1 LRQES
6 KKTASLQRPA
16 TSCLPPARHN
26 RASIVTMTHPD
37 VGRIATWTKGWRN
50 LLVRNAGSG
59 MSDYRK
65 LLVWRKAHALALDA
79 HRAASRIR
87 GSQYAPFRSQII
99 RASLSIPANIVEG
112 REQKTDAS
120 FARFLRIALGSASE
134 LEYHLT
140 AAHDIQAISASAY
153 RPLSRQVVEVRWM
166 LHGLIRRLE
175 RRQEKPP
182 QTAEPP
188 WS

>member
-1 LRQES
+1 
-6 KKTASLQRPA
+6 
-16 TSCLPPARHN
+16 
-26 RASIVTMTHPD
+26 
-37 VGRIATWTKGWRN
+37 
-50 LLVRNAGSG
+50 

-79 HRAASRIR
+79 HRTASRIR

-99 RASLSIPANIVEG
+99 RAALSIPANIVEG
-112 REQKTDAS
+112 REQKTDAG

-140 AAHDIQAISASAY
+140 AAHDIQAISTKSDYQA
-153 RPLSRQVVEVRWM
+153 LSSQVVEVRRM

-175 RRQEKPP
+175 RGTRKLP
-182 QTAEPP
+182 QTAQPP
-188 WS
+188 SS

>member
-1 LRQES
+1 
-6 KKTASLQRPA
+6 
-16 TSCLPPARHN
+16 
-26 RASIVTMTHPD
+26 
-37 VGRIATWTKGWRN
+37 
-50 LLVRNAGSG
+50 

-87 GSQYAPFRSQII
+87 GSQYAP
-99 RASLSIPANIVEG
+99 SLSIPANIVEG
-112 REQKTDAS
+112 REQKTDAG

-140 AAHDIQAISASAY
+140 AAHDIEAISARAY
-153 RPLSRQVVEVRWM
+153 QPLSSKVVEVRRM

-175 RRQEKPP
+175 RGQGKPP

-188 WS
+188 SS